1 MKVNEFR
8 QVISKFFKSE
18 EFGNHLPMLFHN
30 GRKIFFKAIFPSG
43 SSNQTEEES
52 LIDQVFVDS
61 KKKRLFYVGKEEGLR
76 HGLLF
81 RKNPMSIKLEDV
93 FKWSKKPSKYD
104 EYEVYFAWNY
114 ESKDRVLYN
123 YTPLTQ
129 KISADPNYPNIECIV
144 LQAEEDFKS
153 FKLKAKNL
161 HEKALRPSPQHC
173 HGNS

>member
-1 MKVNEFR
+1 MKVSELR
-8 QVISKFFKSE
+8 QAVLKFFGSE

-30 GRKIFFKAIFPSG
+30 GRKVFFKALFPSG
-43 SSNQTEEES
+43 SSNEIEES
-52 LIDQVFVDS
+52 LIDQVFIDG

-76 HGLLF
+76 RGLLF
-81 RKNPMSIKLEDV
+81 RKNPMSIKLEDI

-123 YTPLTQ
+123 YTPLTS
-129 KISADPNYPNIECIV
+129 KIDADPNYPNIECVV

-161 HEKALRPSPQHC
+161 HEKALRPTSKRR